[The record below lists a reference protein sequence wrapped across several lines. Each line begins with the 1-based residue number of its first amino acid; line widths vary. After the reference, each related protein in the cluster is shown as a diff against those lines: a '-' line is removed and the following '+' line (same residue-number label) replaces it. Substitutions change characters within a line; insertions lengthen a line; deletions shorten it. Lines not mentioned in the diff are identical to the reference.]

1 MKNLKILCLSL
12 FVTIANICLSQ
23 EYVPIVETGNYFSIG
38 SSTGNN
44 PNVENTY
51 YEIIGED
58 TIIEEQTYKKLYK
71 SESGVEYHPL
81 VNKQLVGFIRE
92 TDDRKVYIRSLAGQE
107 GLIYD
112 YYVEKGDA
120 LDFRNPCVMLH
131 QSLYDFF
138 HMEDQEICD
147 TVAIVDSVYYAEI
160 NGESRK
166 HYILNAYGSGL
177 NACTSVSN
185 LYIEGIG
192 SLNGLYN
199 CGYEH
204 LLLVG
209 GRDYVLCAYKNG
221 DLYYDNP
228 NYDFCYLTN
237 TEDFDIAEI
246 QIYPNP
252 ATSILNIVSEEN
264 IESVEIL
271 NISGQV
277 VSFKTVSN
285 NIAKVDISALSSGVY
300 FAKIYFLDNV
310 LVRKFVV
317 E

>member
-23 EYVPIVETGNYFSIG
+23 DYIPIVETGNYFSIG
-38 SSTGNN
+38 SAGGGN
-44 PNVENTY
+44 PNVTSTY

-58 TIIEEQTYKKLYK
+58 TIIEEQTYKKLYR
-71 SESGVEYHPL
+71 SEKYGEYHPL
-81 VNKQLVGFIRE
+81 INKQLIGFIRE
-92 TDDRKVYIRSLAGQE
+92 TDDRKVYVRNCISGQE

-112 YYVEKGDA
+112 YYVEEGDT
-120 LDFRNPCVMLH
+120 LDFRNTFLLPH
-131 QSLYDFF
+131 HSLYELFCE
-138 HMEDQEICD
+138 HSSEPCD
-147 TVAIVDSVYYAEI
+147 TVSVVDAVYYAEI
-160 NGESRK
+160 NGVNRK
-166 HYILNAYGSGL
+166 HYVLDIYKLSFPL
-177 NACTSVSN
+177 
-185 LYIEGIG
+185 LFIEGIG
-192 SLNGLYN
+192 SLEGLYY
-199 CGYEH
+199 CGYIH
-204 LLLVG
+204 IGLTG
-209 GRDYVLCAYKNG
+209 GDFHVLCAYKNG

-300 FAKIYFLDNV
+300 FAKIYFFDNV